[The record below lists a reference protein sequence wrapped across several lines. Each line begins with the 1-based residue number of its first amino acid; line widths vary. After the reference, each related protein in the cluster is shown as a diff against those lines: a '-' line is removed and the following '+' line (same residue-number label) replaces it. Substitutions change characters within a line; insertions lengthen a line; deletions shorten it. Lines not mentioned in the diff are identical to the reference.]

1 VQHFQD
7 KAANMLLGDA
17 EMRKALAECASVAI
31 IGAKDKP
38 GSPVDRVG
46 RYLIEKGFAVYPVHP
61 VRKNVWGL
69 PTFAR
74 LTEIE
79 QPIDIV
85 NLFRAS
91 ENCPEHARETLQLA
105 VPPKIFWMQLGIFSF
120 EARTILSGS
129 PLMVVEDLCLMVEHR
144 RLFK

>member
-1 VQHFQD
+1 MQHLQE
-7 KAANMLLGDA
+7 KAASMLLGDA
-17 EMRKALAECASVAI
+17 EMRKALAGCASVAVV
-31 IGAKDKP
+31 GAKDKP

-46 RYLIEKGFAVYPVHP
+46 RYLIEKGFTVYPVHP
-61 VRKNVWGL
+61 VRKDIWGL

-74 LTEIE
+74 LSDIP
-79 QPIDIV
+79 QPVDIV

-91 ENCPEHARETLQLA
+91 ENCPEHARETMQLA
-105 VPPKIFWMQLGIFSF
+105 ATPKIFWMQLGIFSF

-144 RLFK
+144 RLFE